1 MIITKQ
7 KSLQQILQY
16 IKPYK
21 KILICGCDGC
31 HQPPR
36 SEKEAEILGLL
47 IKLKNKVEGS
57 MEGLHTKAMTIL
69 RQCDDRIVATALKPV
84 IKDYEP
90 EAIVSMACGIGV
102 QMLAKTF
109 DDMPVFPGQDTMFY
123 GGEMHELNNYQEYCR
138 ACGDC
143 LLGYTGGICPVT
155 NCAKSLSNG
164 PCGGT
169 IGGKCEVGGYTVNC
183 AWMDIYNKLKKL
195 GRLDLFRA
203 FRPPRD
209 YRLRTPPRKILVK
222 DTFEDE
228 PDEVIIEGEGEDKKK
243 EKEVVV
249 VE

>member
-1 MIITKQ
+1 ELNEMIITKQ
-7 KSLQQILQY
+7 KLIQQILDY
-16 IKPYK
+16 IGPYK
-21 KILICGCDGC
+21 RILLSGCDGC

-36 SEKEAEILGLL
+36 SEKEAEILGDL

-57 MEGLHTKAMTIL
+57 IDGLETKAITIL
-69 RQCDDRIVATALKPV
+69 RQCDDKIVVDAMKP
-84 IKDYEP
+84 IINEYQP
-90 EAIVSMACGIGV
+90 EAIISMACGIGV
-102 QMLAKTF
+102 QMLAEIF
-109 DDMPVFPGQDTMFY
+109 SELPVFPGQDTMFY
-123 GGEMHELNNYQEYCR
+123 GGELHDLNNYKELCR

-169 IGGKCEVGGYTVNC
+169 IGGKCEVGNYTENC
-183 AWMDIYNKLKKL
+183 AWMDIYEKLKQF

-222 DTFEDE
+222 ETLVGGSEENED
-228 PDEVIIEGEGEDKKK
+228 
-243 EKEVVV
+243 EKEVA
-249 VE
+249 